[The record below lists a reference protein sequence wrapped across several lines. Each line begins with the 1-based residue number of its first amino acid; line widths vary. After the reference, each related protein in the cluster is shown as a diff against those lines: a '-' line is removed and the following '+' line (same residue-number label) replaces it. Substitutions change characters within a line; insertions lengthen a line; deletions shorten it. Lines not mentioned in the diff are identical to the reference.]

1 MHVCSVLGTSETCAY
16 DRTPHMPKPADC
28 VKTVHGG
35 GKKQSEENKLK
46 VRNFKLKK
54 ENETIK
60 DRIRDIRTLSEQE
73 KKGYH
78 KSIKVVNFRI
88 RIILNMKVVVI
99 EIKT

>member
-1 MHVCSVLGTSETCAY
+1 MGDKKRCFRRAICCTPRCFFNQARHAFFLHVCSVLGTSETCAY

-54 ENETIK
+54 ENETK
-60 DRIRDIRTLSEQE
+60 
-73 KKGYH
+73 
-78 KSIKVVNFRI
+78 
-88 RIILNMKVVVI
+88 I
-99 EIKT
+99 E